1 MFQRDLLKGKRILV
15 TGGGTGLGRSM
26 SHRFLELGAN
36 VVICGRREDVLE
48 QTAEELTKETGAE
61 IETVRCD
68 VRLPDAVEA
77 MMDRIWQKRPLD
89 ILVNN
94 AAGQILAPTHKM
106 SSRAIDAVLG
116 IVLHGSAYCTVA
128 AGRRWIDAGERNK
141 VVMSILTVS
150 ALMGAP
156 FTVPS
161 AMAKA
166 GVLAMTKSL
175 AVEWGP
181 RGIRT
186 CAIVPGLF
194 PTEGSVES
202 ADAQGTR
209 RRRGARED
217 DPAAPRGRAHRA
229 REPCGLP
236 RERRGGLHQRRRRGD
251 RWRQDA
257 VGRRRCQHAVDAR
270 LDRRAMGGDPAE
282 EEVSIVMFGRF

>member
-1 MFQRDLLKGKRILV
+1 MFQPDLLKGKRILV

-26 SHRFLELGAN
+26 AHRYLELGAN
-36 VVICGRREDVLE
+36 VIICGRREDVL
-48 QTAEELTKETGAE
+48 KETAAELAQETGGE
-61 IETVRCD
+61 IETVGCD
-68 VRLPDAVEA
+68 VRIPDAVEA
-77 MMDRIWQKRPLD
+77 MMDKIWEKRPLD

-94 AAGQILAPTHKM
+94 AAGQILAQTHKM

-150 ALMGAP
+150 SLTGAP

-181 RGIRT
+181 KGIRT
-186 CAIVPGLF
+186 CAIVPGPF
-194 PTEGSVES
+194 PTEGAWSRLMPKE
-202 ADAQGTR
+202 
-209 RRRGARED
+209 RGAQD
-217 DPAAPRGRAHRA
+217 DMIKAIPMRRVGEHIELANLAAFLVSDGAA
-229 REPCGLP
+229 YINGDAIVID
-236 RERRGGLHQRRRRGD
+236 GGKMLQSGGGGANTSAMLD
-251 RWRQDA
+251 WTDEQWDA
-257 VGRRRCQHAVDAR
+257 LR
-270 LDRRAMGGDPAE
+270 PKKK
-282 EEVSIVMFGRF
+282 

>member
-1 MFQRDLLKGKRILV
+1 PLPPTRILS
-15 TGGGTGLGRSM
+15 L
-26 SHRFLELGAN
+26 HDALP
-36 VVICGRREDVLE
+36 IC
-48 QTAEELTKETGAE
+48 
-61 IETVRCD
+61 
-68 VRLPDAVEA
+68 
-77 MMDRIWQKRPLD
+77 
-89 ILVNN
+89 
-94 AAGQILAPTHKM
+94 QILAPTHKM

-116 IVLHGSAYCTVA
+116 IVLRGSAYCTVA

-194 PTEGSVES
+194 PTEG
-202 ADAQGTR
+202 
-209 RRRGARED
+209 ARSRLMPKE
-217 DPAAPRGRAHRA
+217 
-229 REPCGLP
+229 
-236 RERRGGLHQRRRRGD
+236 RGGDEELVKMIPLRR
-251 RWRQDA
+251 
-257 VGRRRCQHAVDAR
+257 VGEHIELANLAAF
-270 LDRRAMGGDPAE
+270 L
-282 EEVSIVMFGRF
+282 VSH

>member
-1 MFQRDLLKGKRILV
+1 MFQLDLLKGKRILV

-194 PTEGSVES
+194 PTEGAWSRLMPKE
-202 ADAQGTR
+202 
-209 RRRGARED
+209 
-217 DPAAPRGRAHRA
+217 
-229 REPCGLP
+229 
-236 RERRGGLHQRRRRGD
+236 RGGDEELVKTIPLRRVGEHIELANLAAFLVSD
-251 RWRQDA
+251 GAAYINGDA
-257 VGRRRCQHAVDAR
+257 VVIDGGKMQSGGGGASTQSM
-270 LDRRAMGGDPAE
+270 LDWTDEQWEAIRPKKK
-282 EEVSIVMFGRF
+282 

>member
-1 MFQRDLLKGKRILV
+1 
-15 TGGGTGLGRSM
+15 M

-116 IVLHGSAYCTVA
+116 IVLHGSAYCTIA
-128 AGRRWIDAGERNK
+128 AGRRWIDLGLPGT
-141 VVMSILTVS
+141 VLSILTLA
-150 ALMGAP
+150 ALQGGA

-166 GVLAMTKSL
+166 GVLAMTRSL

-181 RGIRT
+181 KNIRLV
-186 CAIVPGLF
+186 AVAPGPF
-194 PTEGSVES
+194 PTPGGVHQSRHS
-202 ADAQGTR
+202 AR
-209 RRRGARED
+209 
-217 DPAAPRGRAHRA
+217 PLWRAHRA
-229 REPCGLP
+229 CQPLQLSRFRCGRLHH
-236 RERRGGLHQRRRRGD
+236 RRMRGD
-251 RWRQDA
+251 RRWQALPRRNR
-257 VGRRRCQHAVDAR
+257 GRRHAG
-270 LDRRAMGGDPAE
+270 LDRPAMDGHSRTDEGRH
-282 EEVSIVMFGRF
+282 VMNA

>member
-1 MFQRDLLKGKRILV
+1 MFQLDLLKGKRILV

-77 MMDRIWQKRPLD
+77 MMDRIWQTRPLD

-150 ALMGAP
+150 AL
-156 FTVPS
+156 
-161 AMAKA
+161 
-166 GVLAMTKSL
+166 
-175 AVEWGP
+175 
-181 RGIRT
+181 
-186 CAIVPGLF
+186 
-194 PTEGSVES
+194 TEGAWSRLMPKE
-202 ADAQGTR
+202 
-209 RRRGARED
+209 
-217 DPAAPRGRAHRA
+217 
-229 REPCGLP
+229 
-236 RERRGGLHQRRRRGD
+236 RGGEEELVKTIPLRRVGEHIELANLAAFLVSD
-251 RWRQDA
+251 GAAYINGDA
-257 VGRRRCQHAVDAR
+257 VVIDGGKMQSGGGGASTQSM
-270 LDRRAMGGDPAE
+270 LDWTDVQWEASRPKKK
-282 EEVSIVMFGRF
+282 

>member
-1 MFQRDLLKGKRILV
+1 MARTHKKVRYLPKSKAYTPVTAARDVEQTLKVLEGRWKLLILFHLFGGKMLRFSELERAIPAISQKMLIQQLRQMENDGMVRRIVHHQVPPKVEYALTDWGQALCPALDALLKWAAL
-15 TGGGTGLGRSM
+15 
-26 SHRFLELGAN
+26 
-36 VVICGRREDVLE
+36 REE
-48 QTAEELTKETGAE
+48 MTKETGAE

-116 IVLHGSAYCTVA
+116 VVLRGSAYCTVA

-150 ALMGAP
+150 ALLGAP

-194 PTEGSVES
+194 PTEGAWSRLMPKE
-202 ADAQGTR
+202 
-209 RRRGARED
+209 
-217 DPAAPRGRAHRA
+217 
-229 REPCGLP
+229 
-236 RERRGGLHQRRRRGD
+236 RGGDEG
-251 RWRQDA
+251 
-257 VGRRRCQHAVDAR
+257 
-270 LDRRAMGGDPAE
+270 
-282 EEVSIVMFGRF
+282 

>member
-1 MFQRDLLKGKRILV
+1 MFQPDLLKGKRILV

-116 IVLHGSAYCTVA
+116 IVLHGSAYCRWPP
-128 AGRRWIDAGERNK
+128 AGAGSTRA
-141 VVMSILTVS
+141 S
-150 ALMGAP
+150 A
-156 FTVPS
+156 
-161 AMAKA
+161 
-166 GVLAMTKSL
+166 
-175 AVEWGP
+175 
-181 RGIRT
+181 IR
-186 CAIVPGLF
+186 
-194 PTEGSVES
+194 S
-202 ADAQGTR
+202 
-209 RRRGARED
+209 
-217 DPAAPRGRAHRA
+217 
-229 REPCGLP
+229 
-236 RERRGGLHQRRRRGD
+236 
-251 RWRQDA
+251 
-257 VGRRRCQHAVDAR
+257 
-270 LDRRAMGGDPAE
+270 
-282 EEVSIVMFGRF
+282 

>member
-1 MFQRDLLKGKRILV
+1 MFQPDLLRGKRILV

-26 SHRFLELGAN
+26 AQRYLELGAN
-36 VVICGRREDVLE
+36 VVICGRREDVLKK
-48 QTAEELTKETGAE
+48 TAEELAAETGGE
-61 IETVRCD
+61 IETVGCD

-77 MMDRIWQKRPLD
+77 MMDTIWAKRPLD

-94 AAGQILAPTHKM
+94 AAGQILAQTHKM

-128 AGRRWIDAGERNK
+128 AGRRWIDAGLRDR

-150 ALMGAP
+150 SLTGAP

-181 RGIRT
+181 KGIRT
-186 CAIVPGLF
+186 CAIVPGPF
-194 PTEGSVES
+194 PTEGAWSRLMPKERGSDDDMVKTIPLRRVGEHIELANLAAYLVS
-202 ADAQGTR
+202 DGAAFINGDAIVIDGGKMLQSGGG
-209 RRRGARED
+209 GANT
-217 DPAAPRGRAHRA
+217 
-229 REPCGLP
+229 
-236 RERRGGLHQRRRRGD
+236 Q
-251 RWRQDA
+251 
-257 VGRRRCQHAVDAR
+257 
-270 LDRRAMGGDPAE
+270 AMIDWTDEQWEAIRPK
-282 EEVSIVMFGRF
+282 RK

>member
-1 MFQRDLLKGKRILV
+1 VFQPDLLKGKRMLV

-61 IETVRCD
+61 IETIRCD
-68 VRLPDAVEA
+68 VRMPDAVEA

-150 ALMGAP
+150 ALTGAP

-181 RGIRT
+181 KGVRT

-194 PTEGSVES
+194 PTEGAWSRLMPKE
-202 ADAQGTR
+202 
-209 RRRGARED
+209 
-217 DPAAPRGRAHRA
+217 
-229 REPCGLP
+229 
-236 RERRGGLHQRRRRGD
+236 RGGDEELVKTIPLRRVGEHIELANLAAFLVSD
-251 RWRQDA
+251 GAAYINGDA
-257 VGRRRCQHAVDAR
+257 VVIDGGKMQSGSGGASTQAM
-270 LDRRAMGGDPAE
+270 LDWTE
-282 EEVSIVMFGRF
+282 EQWEAIRPKKK

>member
-1 MFQRDLLKGKRILV
+1 MFIPRRMSSDDVWPSSCRAHANVEAGERPWPRIEDAVFQPDLLKGKRILV

-141 VVMSILTVS
+141 VVMSIPLRRVGEHIELANLPAFLVS
-150 ALMGAP
+150 DGA
-156 FTVPS
+156 
-161 AMAKA
+161 AYIN
-166 GVLAMTKSL
+166 G
-175 AVEWGP
+175 
-181 RGIRT
+181 
-186 CAIVPGLF
+186 
-194 PTEGSVES
+194 
-202 ADAQGTR
+202 
-209 RRRGARED
+209 
-217 DPAAPRGRAHRA
+217 
-229 REPCGLP
+229 
-236 RERRGGLHQRRRRGD
+236 
-251 RWRQDA
+251 DA
-257 VGRRRCQHAVDAR
+257 VVIDGGKMQSGGGGASTQSM
-270 LDRRAMGGDPAE
+270 LDWTDEQWEAIRPKKK
-282 EEVSIVMFGRF
+282 